1 MRYIALEQIM
11 LKEWKYVKS
20 FLQYYFF
27 FTVISGNT
35 LNREIYERLSKKLP
49 RKLGREIEDIWEK
62 TLFFLFQDWNPTNEY
77 MFKKAIRVY
86 LIIQVLKD
94 KCMQID
100 VQRQLKGEYIY
111 C

>member
-20 FLQYYFF
+20 FLQYYFY

-62 TLFFLFQDWNPTNEY
+62 HYFSYFKIETQPMNICLKKLFVY
-77 MFKKAIRVY
+77 ISSFKSWKINVC
-86 LIIQVLKD
+86 K
-94 KCMQID
+94 
-100 VQRQLKGEYIY
+100 
-111 C
+111 